1 MTIDDPIRIR
11 PVAHLRPLLAAAALV
26 LALSLPAHAQTG
38 GTALSIRITPRA
50 AALIAALRQGM
61 TPARALASLPAPDSQ
76 QAFAQTCNA
85 EGGHARVTDHHALQ
99 QRVCL

>member
-1 MTIDDPIRIR
+1 MTIDDSIRTG
-11 PVAHLRPLLAAAALV
+11 PAAHLRPLLAAGMLM
-26 LALSLPAHAQTG
+26 LALALPVHAQTG

-61 TPARALASLPAPDSQ
+61 QPARALASLPAPDSR
-76 QAFAQTCNA
+76 QAFTQTCNA
-85 EGGHARVTDHHALQ
+85 EGGHARVTDHRALQ